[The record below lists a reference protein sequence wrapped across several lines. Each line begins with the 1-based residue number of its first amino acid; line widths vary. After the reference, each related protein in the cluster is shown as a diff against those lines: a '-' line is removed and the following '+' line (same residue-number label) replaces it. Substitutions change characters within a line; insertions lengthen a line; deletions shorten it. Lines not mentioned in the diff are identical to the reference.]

1 MENRNRNIWIIVVV
15 VVILLCCLLAALAA
29 GIAAWLGLFT
39 LRSVDSG
46 VLQPGFEFDQIIEHQ
61 EMSFE
66 VGDAPALLIDNF
78 AGNVRIRAGGEGLIS
93 ADVSRRAGRSANLRN
108 ISIEPSQEGDTVRIV
123 TRRTSAAM
131 SNVAVNLEITVPAGT
146 RIEVTN
152 GAGDVTIDDV
162 RGEIVV
168 HTGAGDVEVRGSQGQ
183 VRLDTGAG
191 NIDYAGE
198 PDGASTFNTG
208 AGNIEISLPAGFAA
222 RVDLDT
228 GIGSVEL
235 GGFDVDGSVSPGS
248 ARGTIGGGGGD
259 VTIEART
266 GAGDIDLVQR

>member
-78 AGNVRIRAGGEGLIS
+78 AGNVRIRAGGDGLIS

-131 SNVAVNLEITVPAGT
+131 SNVAVNLEITVPAGLDKAAVEAAVLADESVQ
-146 RIEVTN
+146 RHL
-152 GAGDVTIDDV
+152 AGQAVKKL
-162 RGEIVV
+162 IVV
-168 HTGAGDVEVRGSQGQ
+168 
-183 VRLDTGAG
+183 
-191 NIDYAGE
+191 
-198 PDGASTFNTG
+198 
-208 AGNIEISLPAGFAA
+208 
-222 RVDLDT
+222 
-228 GIGSVEL
+228 
-235 GGFDVDGSVSPGS
+235 PG
-248 ARGTIGGGGGD
+248 RI
-259 VTIEART
+259 VN
-266 GAGDIDLVQR
+266 VVV